1 VAEAALRDAALRDAP
16 LWINAASGVIRR
28 LPAGRYRAMNA
39 VARWARGPFWARL
52 PRELGRLEF
61 RCDLRDALMREACL
75 TGRYEP
81 QETAILQQLL
91 RPGMTFVDVGANWGY
106 FTLVGAHLVGAA
118 GRVIAVEADPRACR
132 TVQAN
137 LNRNAHTHVVL
148 HNAAAADAAGRLAL
162 HEYEPRAGESGNFGV
177 GRASNPAGGRMFEI
191 ASCRLD
197 DLLDDDRVE
206 RIDLLKMDIEGGEA
220 SALVGLDRRL
230 SERRV
235 DRVLLELHPRQL
247 RQLGSSVESV
257 IGDMRRRGFT
267 GWSID
272 HSRAAHTGA
281 SSGRLDVRSLLA
293 PLGDGP
299 TGEWPH
305 VLWLREG
312 LTL

>member
-1 VAEAALRDAALRDAP
+1 MTEPLRAAP

-52 PRELGRLEF
+52 PRDLGRLEF
-61 RCDLRDALMREACL
+61 RCDLGDGLMREACL

-81 QETAILQQLL
+81 QETAILQHVL
-91 RPGMTFVDVGANWGY
+91 RPGMTFLDVGANWGY
-106 FTLVGAHLVGAA
+106 FTLVGAHLVGAT

-137 LNRNAHTHVVL
+137 LDRNAHAHVVL
-148 HNAAAADAAGRLAL
+148 HNAAAADADGTLTL
-162 HEYEPRAGESGNFGV
+162 HQYEPCAGESGNFGV
-177 GRASNPAGGRMFEI
+177 GRASNPAGGKTFEI
-191 ASCRLD
+191 VARRLD

-220 SALVGLDRRL
+220 SALAGLDRRL
-230 SERRV
+230 LERRV
-235 DRVLLELHPRQL
+235 DRVLLEIHPRQL
-247 RQLGSSVESV
+247 RQLGHSVEDV
-257 IGDMRRRGFT
+257 IGQLRGHGFA

-281 SSGRLDVRSLLA
+281 SSGLVDVRALLS
-293 PLGDGP
+293 PLGTGP

-305 VLWLREG
+305 VLWVREG
-312 LTL
+312 LMP